1 MITIKFYTTDAC
13 TLCEEA
19 LAIVKV
25 CVSKKNHQLEMVDI
39 VDQDDLIKQYATKI
53 PVLGRD
59 DNKTCL
65 CWPFSP
71 AEVQDFLL

>member
-25 CVSKKNHQLEMVDI
+25 CVSKESHQLEMIDI

-53 PVLGRD
+53 PVLCRD
-59 DNKTCL
+59 DTKSCL
-65 CWPFSP
+65 YWPFSP
-71 AEVQDFLL
+71 ADVQDFLL